1 MSGINRR
8 KILCVGLASLALP
21 GTTIL
26 NIGCAPNEENGAGN
40 AAGELENAPTV
51 PDKNADQGN
60 AMKIQYLEIV
70 TTNVDAACKL
80 YSQMHG
86 VTFGDADPSLGG
98 ARTAKLA
105 SGGLLGI
112 RAPLRDTETP
122 VVRPYLLVKDI
133 KAAVAAA
140 AEAGAV
146 VAMEPTEIP
155 THGQFAIVIQGGI
168 ESGLWQL

>member
-1 MSGINRR
+1 MLRTNRR

-21 GTTIL
+21 GTTTL

-105 SGGLLGI
+105 SGGLLG
-112 RAPLRDTETP
+112 
-122 VVRPYLLVKDI
+122 
-133 KAAVAAA
+133 
-140 AEAGAV
+140 
-146 VAMEPTEIP
+146 
-155 THGQFAIVIQGGI
+155 
-168 ESGLWQL
+168 